1 MKLLLKIF
9 LATSFL
15 TLASCYPQKLMDK
28 ISDAKKLEINNHKF
42 INRPLKYVLR
52 QIKPEIKFVYG
63 NPENE
68 WAGANGGTSLTFY
81 FNDKQEAKK
90 RVSRNDIP
98 TNIIIRFNLEPI
110 NNRKLLPKDGL
121 NEWTHKETK
130 EYGDM
135 IIRSIEVSGEN

>member
-1 MKLLLKIF
+1 MKE
-9 LATSFL
+9 
-15 TLASCYPQKLMDK
+15 

-42 INRPLKYVLR
+42 VNRPLKDVLR
-52 QIKPEIKFVYG
+52 QIKPDIKFVYG

-81 FNDKQEAKK
+81 FIDKQEGKQ

-98 TNIIIRFNLEPI
+98 TNITIRFALEPI
-110 NNRKLLPKDGL
+110 NNRKPLPNDGL
-121 NEWTHKETK
+121 NEWTQKETK

-135 IIRSIEVSGEN
+135 IIMRIEVSGKN